1 MQLRRCVDHAA
12 IVCYIV
18 LFSGDKY
25 RLSAY
30 SNANACVL
38 FLPLIAYWELDTL
51 YEYAHFFLS
60 PVYWCMLLVS
70 GIGGFAIGIVAML
83 QIQVRLVSSYGC
95 AMYEW
100 MSCGQ
105 LWTVKLNAV
114 VVCTECASLGPVL
127 VCVLWS

>member
-70 GIGGFAIGIVAML
+70 GIGGFAIGIVTML
-83 QIQVRLVSSYGC
+83 QIQVRFGVTCLSCLWYRVLVVRGMRGR
-95 AMYEW
+95 AAG
-100 MSCGQ
+100 SCG
-105 LWTVKLNAV
+105 L
-114 VVCTECASLGPVL
+114 
-127 VCVLWS
+127 